1 MSLPENPEVA
11 QFLREHM
18 PFSSLSDEELQH
30 AASQIEVAYFKAGSE
45 ILSLGGRVDAL
56 HVIRSGAVE
65 VFRRNGSLY
74 NRLSE
79 GGIFGEFGLLRN
91 GVVRFP
97 ARALED
103 SLVYLLPEPIF
114 NELFEANEEFA
125 DYVEVEDRTRLR
137 QAVSQREDA
146 NDLMNAPVRDL
157 VMREP
162 VTVSA
167 FASAQEAAQKMVETG
182 MAALLI
188 TDTGQAEAEAV
199 THEPPTVVGIVT
211 DRDLRDRLVAE
222 GRDYST
228 PVAQIMSP
236 ALYSIESNQLV
247 FEAMLVMLQH
257 NVHHLPVMRRGVPL
271 GMVDLTDII
280 RYESQ
285 NSLFVVSSIHRQM
298 EVETLSALSADAAAC
313 FRRMVTEDANSRMIG
328 SAMAVIGRSFKQRL
342 LELAEEILGPPPVP
356 YCFVALGS
364 MARDEQALASD
375 QDNALILD
383 DSYDEAQHGDYFEA
397 LAKFVCDGLNAC
409 GYSYCSGEVM
419 ATNPR
424 WRQPRRVWQRY
435 FDQWIEQP
443 TPETLLNSS
452 IFFDIKGVWG
462 EVSWADQLYR
472 RILDKARRSPRFL
485 ASMARNALLRTPPL
499 GFFKDFVMETDGR
512 HGNSINIK
520 RRGTAPLVDL
530 IRVHALAVG
539 SEALNSFERLDDIIA
554 ADILPRGR
562 GQDLRDALEFISLV
576 RIRHQALDLDD
587 EREPDNN
594 IEPENLSEF
603 ERKHLKDAFQL
614 LSDAQKYLRFR
625 YTPGR

>member
-1 MSLPENPEVA
+1 MSLPENPEIA

-45 ILSLGGRVDAL
+45 ILSLGGQVDAL

-91 GVVRFP
+91 GMVRFP

-103 SLVYLLPEPIF
+103 SLVYLLPGPIF

-182 MAALLI
+182 MAALLV
-188 TDTGQAEAEAV
+188 TDTGQAEAEAI
-199 THEPPTVVGIVT
+199 THEPPTVVGIIT

-236 ALYSIESNQLV
+236 ALYSVESNQLV

-298 EVETLSALSADAAAC
+298 EVGTLSALSADAAAC

-342 LELAEEILGPPPVP
+342 LELAEESLGPPPVP

-409 GYSYCSGEVM
+409 GYSYCGGDVM

-443 TPETLLNSS
+443 TPETLLTSS